1 MMRLF
6 YLQNCPHCRRAMDW
20 MNQLYGENPIYK
32 QIPIEMIEE
41 SQEVELANQFDYYYV
56 PCFFDGNQKVH
67 EGVASKDII
76 KNIFDDYLRRNG

>member
-1 MMRLF
+1 MMKLF

-20 MNQLYGENPIYK
+20 MNQLYDENPIYK

-41 SQEVELANQFDYYYV
+41 SQKVELANQFDYYYV

>member
-6 YLQNCPHCRRAMDW
+6 YLQNCPHCGRAMDW